1 MLWGNGELDMRTDL
15 SIATHAALLAGLLV
29 TGRAGANTFEVT
41 RGDDPAPDGC
51 IAGDCS
57 LREALAA
64 AETTPA
70 DDVIVLGPGLYNV
83 TLGELPVIGEV
94 LIQGAGSVTT
104 SIVGAGDFDLLHVF
118 PLSELT
124 VSGVQISSQQ
134 DAVYADRA
142 TVLLRDV
149 HTPPA
154 AGGAILSDSVAGGTS
169 TLRIENSNLEAVV
182 GCIGD
187 SGSCV
192 AIDSTLNQIVAIDGI
207 ELTLDRVEV
216 TGPPSYYGVAIST
229 YAPATIRDSTIRNQT
244 SPLWVSPNGTP
255 TGDVH
260 VLRTRFIGNR
270 GPMHGGRDSGIYL
283 DDVEFRDNVVDDD
296 NLHLPAVLLAESG
309 PGWRIARALFTGNR
323 GGGGLDADYD
333 GAVVRALAGAN
344 VVISNSTFEDNTF
357 RSDINDGFGDT
368 IGVTVSSNVS
378 TLFWLFQTTMVRSN
392 SVPASTPGS
401 LLTVRGATANVRVY
415 NSLLAGTCAFVSG
428 GAMFQAIGDIE
439 SPGNTCEFPG
449 SDNDVNVPGAM
460 LLLGSLGDHGG
471 FTETFEPQSG
481 SVLLDNAVPIW
492 CTLSVLDQR
501 RYGRPAAGIGCDIGA
516 VEAGAGPDSIFSDDF
531 E

>member
-1 MLWGNGELDMRTDL
+1 MRTPL
-15 SIATHAALLAGLLV
+15 SIAIHAALLAGLLV
-29 TGRAGANTFEVT
+29 AGRAGANTFEVT

-51 IAGDCS
+51 ITGDCS

-83 TLGELPVIGEV
+83 TLGELTVIGEV
-94 LIQGAGSVTT
+94 LIQGAGSATT
-104 SIVGAGDFDLLHVF
+104 SIVGAGAFDLLHVF
-118 PLSELT
+118 PLSQLT
-124 VSGVQISSQQ
+124 VSGVQMSSQE
-134 DAVYADRA
+134 DAVFADRA
-142 TVLLRDV
+142 TLVLRDV

-187 SGSCV
+187 AGSCV

-207 ELTLDRVEV
+207 ELMLDRVEV

-296 NLHLPAVLLAESG
+296 NIELPAVLLAESG
-309 PGWRIARALFTGNR
+309 PGWRISRALFTGNR
-323 GGGGLDADYD
+323 GGGGPEAHHD

-344 VVISNSTFEDNTF
+344 LVISNSTFEDNTF
-357 RSDINDGFGDT
+357 RSDVSDGFGDT
-368 IGVTVSSNVS
+368 IGVAVTSDVS
-378 TLFWLFQTTMVRSN
+378 TLVWLFQTTMVRSN

-401 LLTVRGATANVRVY
+401 LLTVRGASANVRVY

-428 GAMFQAIGDIE
+428 GAMFQAIGNIE

-471 FTETFEPQSG
+471 FTETFEPQLG
-481 SVLLDNAVPIW
+481 SVLIDNAVPIW
-492 CTLSVLDQR
+492 CTLSRLDQR
-501 RYGRPAAGIGCDIGA
+501 RHVRPADGIGCDIGA